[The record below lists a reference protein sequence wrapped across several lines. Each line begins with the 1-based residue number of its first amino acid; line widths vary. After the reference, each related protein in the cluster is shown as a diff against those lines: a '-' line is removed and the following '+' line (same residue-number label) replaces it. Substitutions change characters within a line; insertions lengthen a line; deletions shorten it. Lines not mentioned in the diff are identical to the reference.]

1 MQKEYHETVAYA
13 TKGFFDFA
21 QTNEF
26 ALVCLDRHKKFSTEP
41 GWTAGWSKDR
51 ADWEK
56 WIAEGFNVGVHAGAS
71 RLITFD
77 LDSKHGGIEAVR
89 QRFDAWCASNGM
101 APLPHQ
107 TETPSAGQHVY
118 MLVPG
123 DVDPFALAS
132 NLSGKIG
139 VGIDVLVGNRQSVAA
154 GSYFDGTPEGKPS
167 GTYSFND
174 APLYEAPQT
183 VLKFCTRA
191 PASEQTTATEPFGY
205 DFDDCKALYKWM
217 ADNSVIENDDDWYQ
231 SGAAAKL
238 EFGDRG
244 KELWEIIAQTLWNE
258 PVDYKS
264 LRRWESF
271 RPRPNASTL
280 KSFFDRAHKLGWKG
294 TVRQSIVTM
303 FGGVGQLVTAPSLVP
318 TAPAFPMPPTADQ
331 VATLKANEL
340 PLIFFDE
347 ARNAPVQRYH
357 IKGFIAEGETSS
369 VFAHPKKMKSTIITD
384 AGVHL
389 AAGKA
394 DWRGR
399 RIREAKGVVY
409 FAFER
414 HIQVRQA
421 LTAYAIRDGLE
432 NIPFVIVPRLINML
446 DPGCVEPI
454 KNAIDRVQQ
463 RYGIEVALSVFD
475 TWNKGIAAG
484 GGSEDKAEHQN
495 AAAANLRRLIEQLP
509 GLHCLTIGHA
519 GKDVSKG
526 ERGSNATEGDRGV
539 GFEIKSDGGKHALE
553 VAYANALPEGDVITT
568 FEGELIEI
576 GKDEDGEPVNSF
588 IVSRL
593 PVAMQTAKVKQT
605 LKEPEQLVLDALRG
619 VLKSK
624 GQTGHAIGGR
634 SVMRSEWL
642 DECLRLGT
650 VGQNPWRD
658 IERRQQKLL
667 AAGRIFVLDERVRL
681 TSEAVNGAQSIPT
694 PTLPSNGIPM
704 PPGHKDQRPCAG
716 PTIVPAL

>member
-1 MQKEYHETVAYA
+1 M
-13 TKGFFDFA
+13 
-21 QTNEF
+21 
-26 ALVCLDRHKKFSTEP
+26 
-41 GWTAGWSKDR
+41 SK
-51 ADWEK
+51 
-56 WIAEGFNVGVHAGAS
+56 
-71 RLITFD
+71 LID
-77 LDSKHGGIEAVR
+77 QGLA
-89 QRFDAWCASNGM
+89 
-101 APLPHQ
+101 
-107 TETPSAGQHVY
+107 
-118 MLVPG
+118 
-123 DVDPFALAS
+123 ALA
-132 NLSGKIG
+132 
-139 VGIDVLVGNRQSVAA
+139 Q
-154 GSYFDGTPEGKPS
+154 F
-167 GTYSFND
+167 
-174 APLYEAPQT
+174 
-183 VLKFCTRA
+183 
-191 PASEQTTATEPFGY
+191 AT
-205 DFDDCKALYKWM
+205 
-217 ADNSVIENDDDWYQ
+217 
-231 SGAAAKL
+231 
-238 EFGDRG
+238 
-244 KELWEIIAQTLWNE
+244 
-258 PVDYKS
+258 
-264 LRRWESF
+264 
-271 RPRPNASTL
+271 
-280 KSFFDRAHKLGWKG
+280 
-294 TVRQSIVTM
+294 
-303 FGGVGQLVTAPSLVP
+303 
-318 TAPAFPMPPTADQ
+318 TAPADEESAAKKLKDFLANRKAATIRDRAKIVEADWMNLSLTIDDPAEVAILKRLTNMSAEEAAADDGTAVQLLD
-331 VATLKANEL
+331 AAEAAIKAKRDALKPKIPGPSNGGEGRAEEL
-340 PLIFFDE
+340 AAKQLPVIFFDE

-357 IKGFIAEGETSS
+357 IKGFIAEGATSS
-369 VFAHPKKMKSTIITD
+369 VFAHPKKMKSTIVTD

-389 AAGKA
+389 AAGKE
-394 DWRGR
+394 DWRGH

-432 NIPFVIVPRLINML
+432 NIPFAIVPRLINVL
-446 DPGCVEPI
+446 DPGCVEII

-509 GLHCLTIGHA
+509 ALHCLTVGHA

-526 ERGSNATEGDRGV
+526 ERGSNATEGDRDV

-553 VAYANALPEGDVITT
+553 VAYANALPEGEVMTT

-576 GKDEDGEPVNSF
+576 GKNEDGEPVNSF

-593 PVAMQTAKVKQT
+593 PVAMHTAKVNQT

-667 AAGRIFVLDERVRL
+667 AAGRIFVLDDRVRL
-681 TSEAVNGAQSIPT
+681 TSDAGSGAQSIPT
-694 PTLPSNGIPM
+694 PTLPSNGIPL
-704 PPGHKDQRPCAG
+704 PPGYKGQ
-716 PTIVPAL
+716 